1 MEEFGAIKLFH
12 DKGFS
17 ASSIVKRLKF
27 LGIGERKIYRTVKRL
42 KETGSIYDRKRSVR
56 PRSVRTPA
64 LKNKVKCRLWRNPK
78 QSANYM
84 ASNLG
89 V

>member
-27 LGIGERKIYRTVKRL
+27 LGIGERKIYRTIKRL
-42 KETGSIYDRKRSVR
+42 KETGSIYDRKRSG
-56 PRSVRTPA
+56 RSRSNIY
-64 LKNKVKCRLWRNPK
+64 LKI
-78 QSANYM
+78 
-84 ASNLG
+84 
-89 V
+89 